1 MSMAAPFIYLNGIEM
16 PIPKMGLKYTV
27 TTTVDS
33 SRNAN
38 AQVTGSKVGRDQ
50 LKFSDLEW
58 PHLDRA
64 TWGRA
69 LRELSKFKCSV
80 KFFDPVSETWKT
92 RYFYPGDRTF
102 EIFKCDENTGEPT
115 EYINCKCNLIDM
127 GYGD

>member
-1 MSMAAPFIYLNGIEM
+1 MARSPFLYINGVALPM
-16 PIPKMGLKYTV
+16 PKTGFSYTV

-50 LKFSDLEW
+50 IKLNNLEW
-58 PHLDRA
+58 PHLDAA

-69 LRELSKFKCSV
+69 LREFEKFKVSI
-80 KFFDPVSETWKT
+80 KYWDPVKQKWIM
-92 RYFYPGDRTF
+92 RYMYPGDRTF
-102 EIFKCDENTGEPT
+102 EVFKINSKGEPT